1 MIPLLS
7 QAAMRGPPAGAGGD
21 DVREVHVARF
31 HVVEFQKRGLP
42 HAHLL
47 PTGPRWAMWPKELR
61 SFRLQVWGDAMRR
74 AQMAAGQ
81 PVRHGDAAGRN
92 TKGRRKRL
100 TRRKGKRK

>member
-47 PTGPRWAMWPKELR
+47 LWLDDAREARDEVRAAPTLLPGTYLATHPRRILVEH
-61 SFRLQVWGDAMRR
+61 S
-74 AQMAAGQ
+74 
-81 PVRHGDAAGRN
+81 
-92 TKGRRKRL
+92 T
-100 TRRKGKRK
+100 

>member
-47 PTGPRWAMWPKELR
+47 LWLPRSDFCNFE
-61 SFRLQVWGDAMRR
+61 
-74 AQMAAGQ
+74 
-81 PVRHGDAAGRN
+81 
-92 TKGRRKRL
+92 
-100 TRRKGKRK
+100 

>member
-47 PTGPRWAMWPKELR
+47 LWLDDAREARDEVRDYIDCRVVGAHAAFLLLRGPLVVVRVLQHKHLR
-61 SFRLQVWGDAMRR
+61 AV
-74 AQMAAGQ
+74 
-81 PVRHGDAAGRN
+81 HI
-92 TKGRRKRL
+92 
-100 TRRKGKRK
+100 

>member
-1 MIPLLS
+1 MIVSPYQLCL
-7 QAAMRGPPAGAGGD
+7 RGAD
-21 DVREVHVARF
+21 R
-31 HVVEFQKRGLP
+31 RGFTP
-42 HAHLL
+42 
-47 PTGPRWAMWPKELR
+47 
-61 SFRLQVWGDAMRR
+61 AMRR

>member
-47 PTGPRWAMWPKELR
+47 LWLD
-61 SFRLQVWGDAMRR
+61 DAREARDDDLSIGTR
-74 AQMAAGQ
+74 ARPIDREDTAHGQ
-81 PVRHGDAAGRN
+81 RHYP
-92 TKGRRKRL
+92 L
-100 TRRKGKRK
+100 

>member
-1 MIPLLS
+1 
-7 QAAMRGPPAGAGGD
+7 
-21 DVREVHVARF
+21 
-31 HVVEFQKRGLP
+31 
-42 HAHLL
+42 
-47 PTGPRWAMWPKELR
+47 MWPSAHQRVPRALQGRVRVPRALHGHEGR
-61 SFRLQVWGDAMRR
+61 PTRLEPAPRALGARAMSDDEHAMRR